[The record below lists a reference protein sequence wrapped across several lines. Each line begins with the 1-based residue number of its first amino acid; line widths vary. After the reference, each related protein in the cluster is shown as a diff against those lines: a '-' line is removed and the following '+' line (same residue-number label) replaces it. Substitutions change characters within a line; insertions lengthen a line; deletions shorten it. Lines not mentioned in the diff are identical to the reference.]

1 FYLLTNLVLV
11 NKLSSSVIR
20 TMKENEVIMIHLNQT
35 NAPLELA
42 FSLNDLLR
50 ALMLT
55 SSSTRNQ
62 NISYSY
68 WNRLSIKRS
77 HRHLSGIKYPCS
89 LPPAVQCTKAVGAFG
104 LSGRAFSWGYS

>member
-1 FYLLTNLVLV
+1 
-11 NKLSSSVIR
+11 
-20 TMKENEVIMIHLNQT
+20 MIHLNQT

-62 NISYSY
+62 DISYSY
-68 WNRLSIKRS
+68 WNRLSIKEAIGTYLELNNLV
-77 HRHLSGIKYPCS
+77 HY
-89 LPPAVQCTKAVGAFG
+89 PPAVQCTKAVGTFR
-104 LSGRAFSWGYS
+104 LSGRTFSGGYS